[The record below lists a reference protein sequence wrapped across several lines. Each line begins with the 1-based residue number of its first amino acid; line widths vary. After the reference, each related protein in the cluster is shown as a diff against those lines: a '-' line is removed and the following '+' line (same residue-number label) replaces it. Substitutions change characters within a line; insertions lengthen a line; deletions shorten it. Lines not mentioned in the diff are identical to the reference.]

1 MFNLFW
7 FRATSTNCGAK
18 LHHIFLTNKFLGHFL
33 MFVCFSYLVPTRSFV
48 PFSIAFSHF
57 SALHS
62 RQLKCEKCNSHLR
75 AKAKT
80 RIVLLSFRARMRTYT
95 NVYAN
100 LFALTLLDSDLS
112 ELCDDISR
120 IYPLR
125 TAFTSN
131 DLLSICWTLV
141 PCKMERCSISTVTL
155 FHVSWNRIPT

>member
-1 MFNLFW
+1 M
-7 FRATSTNCGAK
+7 STNCGAK

-33 MFVCFSYLVPTRSFV
+33 MFVCFSYLVPTCSSIH
-48 PFSIAFSHF
+48 FSIAFSHF

-62 RQLKCEKCNSHLR
+62 RQLKSEKCNFHLR

-80 RIVLLSFRARMRTYT
+80 RIVLLSFRARMRIYT

-100 LFALTLLDSDLS
+100 LLPLTLLTKDLA

-120 IYPLR
+120 IYPLH

-141 PCKMERCSISTVTL
+141 PCMMECCSISTVTL
-155 FHVSWNRIPT
+155 FHVRWNRIPTLR

>member
-1 MFNLFW
+1 M
-7 FRATSTNCGAK
+7 NCGAK

-33 MFVCFSYLVPTRSFV
+33 MFVRFSYLVPACSSIH
-48 PFSIAFSHF
+48 FSIAFSHLL
-57 SALHS
+57 ALHS
-62 RQLKCEKCNSHLR
+62 HQLKSEKGNFHPC

-80 RIVLLSFRARMRTYT
+80 RIVLLSLSRAHAYLT

-112 ELCDDISR
+112 ELCDDIPR

-125 TAFTSN
+125 TPFTSN

-155 FHVSWNRIPT
+155 FHVRWNRIPD

>member
-1 MFNLFW
+1 M
-7 FRATSTNCGAK
+7 NCGAK

-33 MFVCFSYLVPTRSFV
+33 MFIRFSSLVPTRSFV

-80 RIVLLSFRARMRTYT
+80 RIVLFSSSRAHAYLY

-112 ELCDDISR
+112 ELCDDIPR
-120 IYPLR
+120 IYSSH
-125 TAFTSN
+125 AVFTPN

-141 PCKMERCSISTVTL
+141 PSHMERCSISAVTL
-155 FHVSWNRIPT
+155 FHVTWNRSPT

>member
-1 MFNLFW
+1 
-7 FRATSTNCGAK
+7 
-18 LHHIFLTNKFLGHFL
+18 
-33 MFVCFSYLVPTRSFV
+33 MFVCFSYLVPACSSIH
-48 PFSIAFSHF
+48 FSIAFSHL

-62 RQLKCEKCNSHLR
+62 HQLKSEKANSHPL

-80 RIVLLSFRARMRTYT
+80 RIVLLSFRARMRIYT

-100 LFALTLLDSDLS
+100 LFALTSLDSDLS

-125 TAFTSN
+125 TTFTSN

-141 PCKMERCSISTVTL
+141 PCHMERCSISTVTL
-155 FHVSWNRIPT
+155 FHVSWNRIPA